1 MSHNWELI
9 DHNPNNGLKK
19 YIGDNP
25 DDPEGVCVR
34 YVQDAA
40 SIRSHIDRNKIAANH
55 INTGKM
61 TDMEH
66 VASIPI
72 GVMYDWKVKH
82 GVDAWNYTSCEET
95 RRKVNRLLNSS
106 DYRYLKTR
114 NIII

>member
-9 DHNPNNGLKK
+9 DSNPHTGLNK

-34 YVQDAA
+34 YEQSAA
-40 SIRSHIDRNKIAANH
+40 SIQRHLDQNALARNH
-55 INTGKM
+55 LNTGRM
-61 TDMEH
+61 GDMEH

-72 GVMYDWKVKH
+72 GVMYEWKVKH

-114 NIII
+114 DIII